1 MYETFPKFASVLKIY
16 RMNHHLCLLC
26 LGSNSNRHFHMEA
39 ARKALM
45 ELFPNICFSTEMTT
59 EAIGDKFL
67 SPFSNQVAKIETPL
81 NREEIRSL
89 LKKIEKENGRLPED
103 KEQGIV
109 KLDIDLLTF
118 DDSILKPND
127 LEKDFVIKGISSLQS

>member
-1 MYETFPKFASVLKIY
+1 
-16 RMNHHLCLLC
+16 MNQHSCLLC
-26 LGSNSNRHFHMEA
+26 LGSNYNRHLHMEE

-45 ELFPNICFSTEMTT
+45 ELFLTIRFSEEMTT

-67 SPFSNQVAKIETPL
+67 SPFSNQVAKLETSL
-81 NREEIRSL
+81 TIEEIRSL

-118 DDSILKPND
+118 DDLILKPND

>member
-1 MYETFPKFASVLKIY
+1 
-16 RMNHHLCLLC
+16 MNHHFCLLC

-45 ELFPNICFSTEMTT
+45 ELFPNIRFSTEMTT

-81 NREEIRSL
+81 TREEIRSL

-118 DDSILKPND
+118 DDLILKPND

>member
-1 MYETFPKFASVLKIY
+1 
-16 RMNHHLCLLC
+16 MNHHFCLLC

-39 ARKALM
+39 ARKALT
-45 ELFPNICFSTEMTT
+45 ELFPNIRFSTEMTT

-81 NREEIRSL
+81 TREEIRSL

-103 KEQGIV
+103 KKQGIV

-118 DDSILKPND
+118 DDLILKPND

>member
-1 MYETFPKFASVLKIY
+1 
-16 RMNHHLCLLC
+16 
-26 LGSNSNRHFHMEA
+26 MEE

-45 ELFPNICFSTEMTT
+45 ELFPTIRFSEEMTT

-67 SPFSNQVAKIETPL
+67 SPFSNQVAKPETSL
-81 NREEIRSL
+81 TIEEIRSL
-89 LKKIEKENGRLPED
+89 LKKIEKDNERLPED

-118 DDSILKPND
+118 DDLILKAND
-127 LEKDFVIKGISSLQS
+127 MEKGYVVKGISSLQA

>member
-1 MYETFPKFASVLKIY
+1 
-16 RMNHHLCLLC
+16 MNHHLCLLC
-26 LGSNSNRHFHMEA
+26 LGSNSNRHFRMEA
-39 ARKALM
+39 ARIALT
-45 ELFPNICFSTEMTT
+45 ELFPNIRFSTEMTT

-81 NREEIRSL
+81 TREEIRSL

-118 DDSILKPND
+118 DDLILKPND

>member
-1 MYETFPKFASVLKIY
+1 MDQHF
-16 RMNHHLCLLC
+16 CLLC
-26 LGSNSNRHFHMEA
+26 LGSNFNRNFHMEA
-39 ARKALM
+39 ARKALI
-45 ELFPNICFSTEMTT
+45 ELFPNIRFSAEMTT

-81 NREEIRSL
+81 THEEIRSL

-118 DDSILKPND
+118 DDLILKPND

>member
-1 MYETFPKFASVLKIY
+1 
-16 RMNHHLCLLC
+16 MNHHSCLLC
-26 LGSNSNRHFHMEA
+26 LGSNSNRHFRMEA
-39 ARKALM
+39 ARKALT
-45 ELFPNICFSTEMTT
+45 ELFPNIRFSTEMTT

-81 NREEIRSL
+81 TRKEIRSL

-118 DDSILKPND
+118 DDLILKPND
-127 LEKDFVIKGISSLQS
+127 LEKDFVIKGIPSLQS

>member
-1 MYETFPKFASVLKIY
+1 
-16 RMNHHLCLLC
+16 MNQHSCLLC
-26 LGSNSNRHFHMEA
+26 LGSNSNRHFHMEE

-45 ELFPNICFSTEMTT
+45 KLFPNIRFSKEMTT

-67 SPFSNQVAKIETPL
+67 SPFSNQVAKLETSL
-81 NREEIRSL
+81 TIEEIRNL
-89 LKKIEKENGRLPED
+89 LKKIEKENRRLPED

-118 DDSILKPND
+118 DDLILKPND
-127 LEKDFVIKGISSLQS
+127 MEKDYVLEGISSLQA

>member
-1 MYETFPKFASVLKIY
+1 
-16 RMNHHLCLLC
+16 MNQHSCLLC
-26 LGSNSNRHFHMEA
+26 LGSNSNRHFHMEE

-45 ELFPNICFSTEMTT
+45 KLFPNIRFSKEMTT

-67 SPFSNQVAKIETPL
+67 SPFSNQVAKLETSL
-81 NREEIRSL
+81 TIEEIRNL
-89 LKKIEKENGRLPED
+89 LKKIEKDNGRLPED

-118 DDSILKPND
+118 DDLILKPND
-127 LEKDFVIKGISSLQS
+127 MEKDYVLEGMKFLTL

>member
-1 MYETFPKFASVLKIY
+1 
-16 RMNHHLCLLC
+16 MNHHFCLLC
-26 LGSNSNRHFHMEA
+26 LGSNSNRHFRMEA

-45 ELFPNICFSTEMTT
+45 ELFPNIRFSTEMTT

-81 NREEIRSL
+81 TREEIRSL

-118 DDSILKPND
+118 DDLILKPND

>member
-1 MYETFPKFASVLKIY
+1 
-16 RMNHHLCLLC
+16 MNQHSCLLC
-26 LGSNSNRHFHMEA
+26 LGSNSNRHFHMEE

-45 ELFPNICFSTEMTT
+45 KLFPNIRFSKEMTT

-67 SPFSNQVAKIETPL
+67 SPFSNQVARLETSL
-81 NREEIRSL
+81 TIEEIRNL
-89 LKKIEKENGRLPED
+89 LKKIEKDNRRLPED

-118 DDSILKPND
+118 DDLILKPND
-127 LEKDFVIKGISSLQS
+127 MEKDYVLEGISSLQA

>member
-1 MYETFPKFASVLKIY
+1 
-16 RMNHHLCLLC
+16 MNHHFCLLC
-26 LGSNSNRHFHMEA
+26 LGSNSNRHFRMEA
-39 ARKALM
+39 ARKALT
-45 ELFPNICFSTEMTT
+45 ELFPNIRFSTEMTT

-81 NREEIRSL
+81 TREEIRSL

-118 DDSILKPND
+118 DDLILKPND

>member
-1 MYETFPKFASVLKIY
+1 
-16 RMNHHLCLLC
+16 MNQHSCLLC
-26 LGSNSNRHFHMEA
+26 LGSNSNRHFHMEE

-45 ELFPNICFSTEMTT
+45 KLFPNFRFSKEMTT

-67 SPFSNQVAKIETPL
+67 SPFSNQVAKLETSL
-81 NREEIRSL
+81 TIEEIRNL
-89 LKKIEKENGRLPED
+89 LKKIEKDNGRLPED

-118 DDSILKPND
+118 DDLILKPND
-127 LEKDFVIKGISSLQS
+127 MEKDYVLEGISSLQA